1 MWVPSLPSLLHA
13 LLALPPCLPFF
24 LFSFPPPRLHP
35 SSSFLMG
42 GATQPAGLTSPTCYP
57 GAGCSAVLELVVT
70 VKTEQLPLQ
79 SPGGCVGAA
88 VSEECKP
95 VYYHIRDISNY
106 VLYSFQL
113 ERKRKESIS

>member
-1 MWVPSLPSLLHA
+1 
-13 LLALPPCLPFF
+13 
-24 LFSFPPPRLHP
+24 
-35 SSSFLMG
+35 MG